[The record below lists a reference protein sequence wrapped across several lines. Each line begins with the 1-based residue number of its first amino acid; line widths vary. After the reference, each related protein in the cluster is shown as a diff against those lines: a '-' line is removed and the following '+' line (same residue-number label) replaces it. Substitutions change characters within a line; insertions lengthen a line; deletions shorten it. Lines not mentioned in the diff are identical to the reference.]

1 MFPLLPLLLHL
12 LCAEAVNVQE
22 SFAEAGLVKDLK
34 ILAPEKQLEVRSR
47 LLRWEE
53 NIL

>member
-47 LLRWEE
+47 LLRWE
-53 NIL
+53 